1 MKANRVLL
9 SLLISSVALVATV
22 SAAQQPVSDDFIADS
37 VRVVLAANTVVK
49 GGAIEVDVL
58 DGAVTLAGKVP
69 TARIK
74 AKAGSLAKNVKGV
87 MSARNNLTIAPAH

>member
-1 MKANRVLL
+1 MKTNRVLL

-22 SAAQQPVSDDFIADS
+22 STAQQPVSDDFIVDS

-58 DGAVTLAGKVP
+58 DGVVTLAGKVP
-69 TARIK
+69 TARTK
-74 AKAGSLAKNVKGV
+74 AKAGSLARKVKGV
-87 MSARNNLTIAPAH
+87 KSVRNNLTNAPGQ